1 MNLLLETGLPEE
13 LGGVAIYPDF
23 RNMIRFELALRD
35 ESLTDWQKLSVG
47 LSQLF
52 EELPGDSAQAL
63 QLLLWFYFRGQPPEE
78 KEGGIPDPAERAF
91 DFEQDAG
98 RIYAAFLQA
107 YGMDLVRVEYL
118 HWWAFLALL
127 ENLPEETA
135 MGQVMAWRTMEL
147 NGIKDKRQRAH
158 YAALKARYTL
168 KTPCGAA
175 TPVSA
180 DEAALRRREQVAY
193 RFRQA
198 QEHTARR

>member
-78 KEGGIPDPAERAF
+78 KEGGIPAPAERAF
-91 DFEQDAG
+91 DFEQGAG

-158 YAALKARYTL
+158 YAALKARYAL

-175 TPVSA
+175 APVSA
-180 DEAALRRREQVAY
+180 DEAARRRREQVAH

-198 QEHTARR
+198 QEHTAGR